1 MYVQADA
8 GGGLRR
14 LQGDSISEEQ
24 EKKKGRREVYLD
36 IFFTNERN
44 RFHTIELFWAEPII
58 KVTLYDGF
66 SVVLR
71 MMSNVFRCSIV
82 VSRCSIDVFRC
93 SEMFSD
99 VLRMISIA
107 HRYSMD
113 ILRCVQDMFI

>member
-8 GGGLRR
+8 GEGLRR
-14 LQGDSISEEQ
+14 SQGDSIAEKQ
-24 EKKKGRREVYLD
+24 EKKRSVPGH
-36 IFFTNERN
+36 FFTIGRN
-44 RFHTIELFWAEPII
+44 QLELFWAEPII

-113 ILRCVQDMFI
+113 ILRCVRDMFI

>member
-8 GGGLRR
+8 GEGLRR

-44 RFHTIELFWAEPII
+44 RFHTIELCWAEPII

-66 SVVLR
+66 SGPQVPQDDVKCFQ
-71 MMSNVFRCSIV
+71 MFYSCFQMFYRC
-82 VSRCSIDVFRC
+82 FQ
-93 SEMFSD
+93 MF
-99 VLRMISIA
+99 
-107 HRYSMD
+107 
-113 ILRCVQDMFI
+113 